1 MAIQFTKMSG
11 SGNDFV
17 IIDNRKSIINDSK
30 KVDFVKRVCDRKM
43 SVGADGVIFLEE
55 SDKFEGPKK
64 AAQAHPI
71 AGQKL

>member
-43 SVGADGVIFLEE
+43 SVGADLSLI
-55 SDKFEGPKK
+55 
-64 AAQAHPI
+64 HI
-71 AGQKL
+71 